1 MNYPDHLAWHE
12 TLELHELTA
21 FQSNGLMKMKQSLP
35 QIQDPTLKALYTEAI
50 KSVENH
56 LRELLAFYP
65 KAPGAQALRHEKDP
79 MTGFYAGDLLG
90 MSKTLVRNYAIAIT
104 ETATPAL
111 RQVFTKHLSN
121 AINLH
126 AKTFNFMYERS
137 YYPAYQFERLLEN
150 DVQLANRAL
159 SM

>member
-1 MNYPDHLAWHE
+1 MNYPNHLAWHE

-21 FQSNGLMKMKQSLP
+21 FQANGLMKMKQSLP
-35 QIQDPTLKALYTEAI
+35 QIEDPTLKALYTEAI
-50 KSVENH
+50 NGVETH

-65 KAPGAQALRHEKDP
+65 KAPGAQQLRADKDP

-90 MSKTLVRNYAIAIT
+90 MAKTLVRNYAIAIT
-104 ETATPAL
+104 ETATPEL
-111 RQVFTKHLSN
+111 RQVFAKHLSH

-126 AKTFNFMYERS
+126 AKTFNFMYARS
-137 YYPAYQFERLLEN
+137 FYPAYNFERLLEN